1 MPAMRPTLRWLR
13 LRAVWLLV
21 IPFMW
26 LSRPTPQLLAAGG
39 VLVAVGLAIRTWAAG
54 VIRKERELTTEGPY
68 GHTRN
73 PLYVGSFFLGVGVTL
88 AGGHWAFVALFL
100 VFFALVYG
108 RTIRGEARLLE
119 EAFGDEYRVYA
130 RAVPLVVP
138 RLTRYRRVGATG
150 AFTLERWRKNRE
162 YEALVGAVA
171 GLAFLAARMF
181 WP

>member
-1 MPAMRPTLRWLR
+1 
-13 LRAVWLLV
+13 
-21 IPFMW
+21 
-26 LSRPTPQLLAAGG
+26 
-39 VLVAVGLAIRTWAAG
+39 VGLAIRTWAAG

>member
-1 MPAMRPTLRWLR
+1 
-13 LRAVWLLV
+13 
-21 IPFMW
+21 
-26 LSRPTPQLLAAGG
+26 
-39 VLVAVGLAIRTWAAG
+39 
-54 VIRKERELTTEGPY
+54 
-68 GHTRN
+68 
-73 PLYVGSFFLGVGVTL
+73 VGSFFLGVGVTL

-130 RAVPLVVP
+130 CAVPLVVP

-171 GLAFLAARMF
+171 GLAFLAARML